1 MLIPNLNFQLYHI
14 IDGTCKH
21 ILRPV
26 EFFYYSIISYLA
38 GGDKLNSRGDNA
50 SPLVYT
56 CIIHIYF

>member
-26 EFFYYSIISYLA
+26 EFFYYSIINYSLF
-38 GGDKLNSRGDNA
+38 SRGGQ
-50 SPLVYT
+50 T
-56 CIIHIYF
+56 KFQGG